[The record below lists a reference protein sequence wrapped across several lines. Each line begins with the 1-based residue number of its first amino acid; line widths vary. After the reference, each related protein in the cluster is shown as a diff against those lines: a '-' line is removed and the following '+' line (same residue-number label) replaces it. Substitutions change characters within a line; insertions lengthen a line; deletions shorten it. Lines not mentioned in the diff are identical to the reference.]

1 MSALNQE
8 KQYCTC
14 RGKDDGR
21 PMIHC
26 DNCDNWF
33 HFQCIELDE
42 GTAAEIDTFYC
53 EPCTA
58 QTKQSTTYSWQLTD
72 DELSTIPKP
81 VEAKQVS
88 KSRTKPKLSQVVPSN
103 KQATSPAVPLAT
115 PTFAMDDSDSDAN
128 MKDDDGEYTGERQ
141 LTRIR
146 RGKQQVQRAE
156 SSSRSPTPDS
166 KPKKRKATTNLP
178 ATTKRK
184 KTLTAKSPTPVSD
197 PVRKYCYGKFQEVIE
212 PIFLEYRVVE
222 DGTEL
227 DDDAAKALAAKYVT
241 ELENVVFNMNSE
253 PDKKGLRSAGA
264 KYKERFRM
272 LTYNLGQSDR
282 VSLRKGIGTGSIT
295 ASALAEMSSVE
306 LANEQTRQEMEKVVQ
321 EALHQS
327 ILKVQTSL
335 PRAKMTHKGEELIE
349 TNASDDINTRE
360 EEEQERRRRLR
371 LRTGSILE
379 GTQDSTALPSSGTG
393 VSSSVLENRP
403 MDFEGGTPTSPDKIS
418 ALSPTVST
426 HWITSTPTTI
436 DTALAATATRT
447 APEILSPTDDL
458 KTPLHASR
466 PSFDL
471 SSLWVGSATNEAP
484 KVDFLSST
492 VDGFGGLNDEDEVAM
507 DLDDEEPMGEQ
518 DFGMFLDGVEEK
530 SQSQSQS
537 QGTLERSTAPTP
549 PAREEKAF
557 ATLPLI
563 WSGELIMPLDPKPA
577 LINDVTVQQVGGRPF
592 GTSPTVWDNLFKSKK
607 TLIEGRV
614 PTDRSIK
621 YLMTT
626 RLNSSKELVVVL
638 FTPTESSKEKFT
650 ELFDF
655 LVAKDRHGLVFPWGA
670 HPPPTAPGKDLYLI
684 PLEASKPLPEFIDL
698 LDHVQIPKQRDENLL
713 LGVFVLSKGKIVV
726 PPSTPS
732 FTVAPNDAQNKLPTP
747 AATVLS
753 PQQQQSA
760 PMMHNDAVAS
770 LFSTLGNGNGN
781 GLAGLP
787 CPAAPSGVNPTAP
800 LFPNMP
806 PLPLASSATAPNT
819 TTGGIPSL
827 MYPYTLP
834 PPPPPA
840 PIPPVDAFSSLA
852 SSLQNLSAEQ
862 IDLILKGLSMTTP
875 AAATTPQQP
884 PPPQNWPP
892 ASAMY
897 PPPPPQ
903 HPRQNDSYGQSTRS
917 PPYGHS
923 GRPRDMGR
931 DDHHPR
937 DRDRRGS
944 SPPYHKG
951 RGSGGGR
958 DRGRG
963 GRDRRGGGG
972 SEYSS
977 LDNGWGRR
985 RATAPN
991 SDQ

>member
-58 QTKQSTTYSWQLTD
+58 QTKQSTTYSWQVTD

-156 SSSRSPTPDS
+156 SSSR
-166 KPKKRKATTNLP
+166 
-178 ATTKRK
+178 
-184 KTLTAKSPTPVSD
+184 
-197 PVRKYCYGKFQEVIE
+197 
-212 PIFLEYRVVE
+212 
-222 DGTEL
+222 
-227 DDDAAKALAAKYVT
+227 
-241 ELENVVFNMNSE
+241 
-253 PDKKGLRSAGA
+253 
-264 KYKERFRM
+264 
-272 LTYNLGQSDR
+272 
-282 VSLRKGIGTGSIT
+282 TGSIT

-379 GTQDSTALPSSGTG
+379 GNPDSTALPSSGTG

-403 MDFEGGTPTSPDKIS
+403 MDFESGTPTSPDKIS

-655 LVAKDRHGLVFPWGA
+655 LVAK
-670 HPPPTAPGKDLYLI
+670 
-684 PLEASKPLPEFIDL
+684 E
-698 LDHVQIPKQRDENLL
+698 
-713 LGVFVLSKGKIVV
+713 
-726 PPSTPS
+726 
-732 FTVAPNDAQNKLPTP
+732 
-747 AATVLS
+747 
-753 PQQQQSA
+753 
-760 PMMHNDAVAS
+760 
-770 LFSTLGNGNGN
+770 
-781 GLAGLP
+781 
-787 CPAAPSGVNPTAP
+787 
-800 LFPNMP
+800 
-806 PLPLASSATAPNT
+806 
-819 TTGGIPSL
+819 
-827 MYPYTLP
+827 
-834 PPPPPA
+834 
-840 PIPPVDAFSSLA
+840 
-852 SSLQNLSAEQ
+852 
-862 IDLILKGLSMTTP
+862 
-875 AAATTPQQP
+875 
-884 PPPQNWPP
+884 
-892 ASAMY
+892 
-897 PPPPPQ
+897 
-903 HPRQNDSYGQSTRS
+903 
-917 PPYGHS
+917 
-923 GRPRDMGR
+923 
-931 DDHHPR
+931 
-937 DRDRRGS
+937 
-944 SPPYHKG
+944 
-951 RGSGGGR
+951 
-958 DRGRG
+958 
-963 GRDRRGGGG
+963 
-972 SEYSS
+972 
-977 LDNGWGRR
+977 
-985 RATAPN
+985 
-991 SDQ
+991 